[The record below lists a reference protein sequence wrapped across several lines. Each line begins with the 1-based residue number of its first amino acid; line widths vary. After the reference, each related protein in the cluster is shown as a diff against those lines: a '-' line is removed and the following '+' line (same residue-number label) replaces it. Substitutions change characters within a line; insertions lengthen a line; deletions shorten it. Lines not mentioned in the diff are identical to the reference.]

1 MEPVVQVMLWSLL
14 AFEAKHYI
22 CDFVIQTGWQV
33 KTKGI
38 YGHPGGFI
46 HSGAHA
52 LASLPAILVW
62 APSWRLMAALMA
74 AEFIVHYHMDWSKE
88 HIGKRKGLRVDMGA
102 YWTLFGFDQFVHQ
115 LTYVAMLAVLAGVFG
130 HIL

>member
-14 AFEAKHYI
+14 AFEAKHFI
-22 CDFVIQTGWQV
+22 CDFVIQTEWQV
-33 KTKGI
+33 RTKGI

-52 LASLPAILVW
+52 LASIPAILVW
-62 APSWRLMAALMA
+62 GPSLKLLAALVV
-74 AEFIVHYHMDWSKE
+74 AEFIIHYHMDWSKE

-102 YWTLFGFDQFVHQ
+102 YWTLFGLDQFVHQ
-115 LTYVAMLAVLAGVFG
+115 LTYVAFLAILAGVFG
-130 HIL
+130 AIL